1 MAVTSVLYGTEIW
14 NITRD
19 KSRLQTAETT
29 IGTRNIQEMQASETN
44 WIPTVWMERSKNTD
58 TNG

>member
-44 WIPTVWMERSKNTD
+44 
-58 TNG
+58 